1 MVTCKNLR
9 TKPVVSANCLT
20 LESQREN
27 AIALASVL
35 GLNVDEAA
43 DFLAL
48 SVAITVDAADP
59 TAQQIAA
66 EVFALLSRTV
76 QRVVVS
82 KAENNIDAELVIGC
96 AAPLTK
102 GYPVFLSVSDEC
114 AVIASC
120 ADSSARCASVPR
132 VVGLLIACYAS
143 GVTLNAALR
152 RALPFGQPDP
162 FVLSL
167 HEFGIE
173 WSTISEPISL
183 DHTYIAGAGAIG
195 CGFLW
200 AARHLNLRGRLE
212 IVDDD
217 CVSSGN
223 LNRQVWFGINDIGK
237 PKAFQLAMKCNP
249 QVSPLILIPRQCRLQ
264 ELPEKSDAAW
274 LRRLIIAVDSRRAR
288 RSLQNEFPGEVF
300 DASTT
305 DIREA
310 VIHHHIQPTSQA
322 CLSCIYAPDDDE
334 LSREK
339 HIAEHFG
346 ISVEHVR
353 TERISESVAQRIA
366 GRFPGLIAAQIV
378 GIAYDTLFKR
388 LCAEGQLLSLRD
400 KKIIA
405 PFAFISVWAGTLL
418 ALEVVRR
425 LGTGNHV
432 QDFNYW
438 RLSPWHPPHDRLRTV
453 RQRQKGCSF
462 CGNEVLGRVNE
473 SLWGWP
479 HIQKNGP

>member
-1 MVTCKNLR
+1 M
-9 TKPVVSANCLT
+9 SANCLT

-27 AIALASVL
+27 ATALASVL
-35 GLNVDEAA
+35 GLSVDEAA

-48 SVAITVDAADP
+48 SVAITIDSADP

-66 EVFALLSRTV
+66 EAFALLSRTV

-82 KAENNIDAELVIGC
+82 KAEDNVDAELVIGC
-96 AAPLTK
+96 ATPLTK
-102 GYPVFLSVSDEC
+102 GCPVFLSVSDEF

-120 ADSSARCASVPR
+120 ADSSARCASVPG
-132 VVGLLIACYAS
+132 VVALLIACYAS
-143 GVTLNAALR
+143 GVTLNAALSG
-152 RALPFGQPDP
+152 ALPFGQPDP

-167 HEFGIE
+167 HEFGID
-173 WSTISEPISL
+173 WSAVSEPISL

-223 LNRQVWFGINDIGK
+223 LNRQVWFDINDIGK
-237 PKAFQLAMKCNP
+237 SKAFQLAMKCNS
-249 QVSPLILIPRQCRLQ
+249 QVSPLTLIPRQCRLQ
-264 ELPEKSDAAW
+264 ELSEKSDDAW
-274 LRRLIIAVDSRRAR
+274 LRRLIVAVDSRRAR
-288 RSLQNEFPGEVF
+288 RSLQNEFPREVF

-310 VIHHHIQPTSQA
+310 VIHHHIQPTSHA

-346 ISVEHVR
+346 ISVDQVR
-353 TERISESVAQRIA
+353 TERISESVARSIA
-366 GRFPGLIAAQIV
+366 GRFPSLVATKIV
-378 GIAYDTLFKR
+378 GIAYDSLFKQ
-388 LCAEGQLLSLRD
+388 LCAQGQLQSLGD
-400 KKIIA
+400 KRIVA
-405 PFAFISVWAGTLL
+405 PFAFISVLAGTLL

-425 LGTGNHV
+425 LGAGNHV

-453 RQRQKGCSF
+453 RQRQTECLF
-462 CGNEVLGRVNE
+462 CGNEILKAVNE
-473 SLWGWP
+473 SLWG
-479 HIQKNGP
+479 